1 MRVIIRCA
9 DDADRW
15 GNYRGVPKH
24 LVTLCGE
31 RLLERAVRLTHTFAP
46 DADVK
51 VVVRD
56 MSDRRYL
63 VPGSSRSRDK
73 PNPGN
78 GDVDKIAS
86 CRHLWD
92 RKDRTVILFGDVW
105 WGEFALRSVLT
116 DPIDGWAAWGRI
128 TADGG
133 GELFAFAFNPDY
145 HRVVADACERV
156 AEAHRSG
163 RLEGRGHGGSPV
175 PGGWALYRVLCG
187 RQVDEGGDHGHL
199 VHVTDWTDDMDT
211 PDDWDRWCWRWATTD
226 PAERP
231 PMWEG

>member
-9 DDADRW
+9 GGADRW
-15 GNYRGVPKH
+15 SNYQGVPKH
-24 LVTLCGE
+24 LVKLCGE
-31 RLLERAVRLTHTFAP
+31 RLLERAVRLTNTFAP
-46 DADVK
+46 GADVK

-63 VPGSSRSRDK
+63 VPGATRTRDK
-73 PNPGN
+73 PNPDN

-105 WGEFALRSVLT
+105 WSEKALRSVLT

-133 GELFAFAFNPDY
+133 GELFAFAFNPDH
-145 HRVVADACERV
+145 HRAVADACEQV

-163 RLEGRGHGGSPV
+163 RLEGRGHGGAPV

-211 PDDWDRWCWRWATTD
+211 PDDWDRWCYRWATTD